1 LAVVATG
8 TGVFYFIVH
17 GTYFLIVP
25 LRRSTCLKDAGKLKI
40 NSGKLIIREMKSW
53 YMSGENLIFEPYF

>member
-1 LAVVATG
+1 LAVIATG
-8 TGVFYFIVH
+8 TGVFYFVAH

-25 LRRSTCLKDAGKLKI
+25 LRRNPCLKDAEKLKI
-40 NSGKLIIREMKSW
+40 NFAALIIREMKSW

>member
-8 TGVFYFIVH
+8 TGVFYFVAH

-25 LRRSTCLKDAGKLKI
+25 LRRRTCPKDAEKFKI
-40 NSGKLIIREMKSW
+40 NFDALIISKMKSW